1 MSAADLL
8 THMHMHRGHTA
19 GSAAR
24 AGVQNGP
31 QFPAAMADPLR
42 LAQSSS
48 SSLHT
53 CALSSSFGHRVSSSS
68 SSSKSNG
75 GLAST
80 MNQQHAFRAKGA
92 MSPDGKFEFEAEMGS
107 ATSAVKLSR
116 NMEGGKGGKDQGDGA
131 VDSSWSIPVSEVM
144 QPNDH
149 TVAGQ
154 PQVPRNGRCK
164 QEKQEPVIQF
174 PAQTDSSTFPSS
186 ESISANTLAKPLHVT
201 ETFELST
208 WPATWTWVQAN
219 KVVVPLMLA
228 LLLSAILARWIT
240 MRRALGAHRARR
252 AGARKRVHQEQVV
265 EVEQV
270 VDQFMT
276 DEKGNVIGVE
286 ETVSQRDW
294 KFEAVRIPFWYTLS
308 TLATLVVCVVLDFL
322 VLRTYTLPVAP
333 PTAAAVNHPLVDF
346 GLAVLHMGVVA
357 ATMASL
363 ARTIGFVR
371 RNGAVSTR
379 RVVD

>member
-1 MSAADLL
+1 
-8 THMHMHRGHTA
+8 
-19 GSAAR
+19 
-24 AGVQNGP
+24 
-31 QFPAAMADPLR
+31 
-42 LAQSSS
+42 
-48 SSLHT
+48 
-53 CALSSSFGHRVSSSS
+53 
-68 SSSKSNG
+68 
-75 GLAST
+75 
-80 MNQQHAFRAKGA
+80 

-116 NMEGGKGGKDQGDGA
+116 NME
-131 VDSSWSIPVSEVM
+131 
-144 QPNDH
+144 
-149 TVAGQ
+149 
-154 PQVPRNGRCK
+154 
-164 QEKQEPVIQF
+164 
-174 PAQTDSSTFPSS
+174 
-186 ESISANTLAKPLHVT
+186 
-201 ETFELST
+201 
-208 WPATWTWVQAN
+208 AN

-286 ETVSQRDW
+286 ETVSVEKRVMPIVTIDSPTQGRRDIREHLERKQRDW

-322 VLRTYTLPVAP
+322 VLP
-333 PTAAAVNHPLVDF
+333 AAVNHPLVDF

-371 RNGAVSTR
+371 REWEQYQRGE
-379 RVVD
+379 